1 LQELDPDRAPAGG
14 SNSVSNKEDLRA
26 LFRDVSSPGLGAV
39 EHLDF
44 ATICNFAK
52 VNHRIRAPLARTP
65 ALSVNLAMSD
75 QLSRS
80 WCELGSV
87 DIGPNS
93 SLPKPLI

>member
-1 LQELDPDRAPAGG
+1 MYGR
-14 SNSVSNKEDLRA
+14 R
-26 LFRDVSSPGLGAV
+26 GLGAV

-80 WCELGSV
+80 GASWDQSTSGLKY
-87 DIGPNS
+87 S
-93 SLPKPLI
+93 SPRYGVI